1 VRRYLMLGGPDEH
14 VELEC
19 PECGARVKATAKEA
33 ESGKVRCPKGHE
45 FPVVAMLGNSLD
57 DNEPTRP

>member
-1 VRRYLMLGGPDEH
+1 MLGGPDEH

-33 ESGKVRCPKGHE
+33 ERGKVRCPKGHE